1 MDLSQFIPKFIDG
14 LSNLFIVVII
24 GFMIYIFA
32 KFSRKVTKTIENIQS
47 QIKENKRTIE
57 VLQADTRALDQK
69 IITKDNQ
76 ETFRDIQR
84 VELEIVNLKENISQ
98 IDLASLKQQ
107 K

>member
-1 MDLSQFIPKFIDG
+1 
-14 LSNLFIVVII
+14 
-24 GFMIYIFA
+24 MIFIFA
-32 KFSRKVTKTIENIQS
+32 KFSRKVTKTIENIQC

>member
-1 MDLSQFIPKFIDG
+1 MDLSKFIPEFVDR
-14 LSNLFIVVII
+14 LNSLFVVIII

-32 KFSRKVTKTIENIQS
+32 KFSRKVTKSLENIQS

-57 VLQADTRALDQK
+57 VLQADTRVLNQK
-69 IITKDNQ
+69 IITKDNK
-76 ETFRDIQR
+76 EAFRDIQR
-84 VELEIVNLKENISQ
+84 VELEIINLKENISQ